1 MTHEATSSPATE
13 HPPHWR
19 YLAPVR
25 KLISAAV
32 TVSLRARAHIASPA
46 RERLVS
52 GRAILTSN
60 HVSLLD
66 GVLLVLVSPTPL
78 AVGVDTDWSVKSA
91 WAARGMGVLCW
102 LGYGW
107 VVPLDSTTP
116 QGLRKLAR
124 HLNAGRSVLIFPE
137 GGISPDGSPQPEK
150 PGVAWL
156 ATRTGAQ
163 VVAAQIEGAARS
175 RIFAKAGDHWW
186 PRIRIT
192 MAA

>member
-1 MTHEATSSPATE
+1 MPHKTPPLPAKD
-13 HPPHWR
+13 HPARWR
-19 YLAPVR
+19 HLAPLRTV
-25 KLISAAV
+25 ISAGLTAL
-32 TVSLRARAHIASPA
+32 LRARAHIPSPA
-46 RERLVS
+46 RERLFD
-52 GRAILTSN
+52 GKAILTSN

-66 GVLLVLVSPTPL
+66 GVLLVLVSPVPL
-78 AVGVDTDWSVKSA
+78 AVGVDTDWSVKST

-124 HLNAGRSVLIFPE
+124 HLNAGRSVLLFPE

-150 PGVAWL
+150 PGVTWL

-163 VVAAQIEGAARS
+163 VVSANIEGAARS

-186 PRIRIT
+186 PRIQIT
-192 MAA
+192 VRG

>member
-1 MTHEATSSPATE
+1 MTQEATPSRDGD

-19 YLAPVR
+19 HLTPVR

-32 TVSLRARAHIASPA
+32 TAMLRTRAHIASPA

-91 WAARGMGVLCW
+91 WAARGMGLLCW

-107 VVPLDSTTP
+107 VVPLDSSTP

-150 PGVAWL
+150 PGLFWL
-156 ATRTGAQ
+156 AARTGAQ
-163 VVAAQIEGAARS
+163 VVSAQIEGAARS
-175 RIFAKAGDHWW
+175 RIFAKSGDHWW

-192 MAA
+192 VGA